1 MTWHDIRDPN
11 DPELDRLAELY
22 KLHPLHIEDCRH
34 RNQIAKVETQ
44 DEYTFIV
51 LKPVQLNEEHEL
63 EIGDLDLFV
72 ARDFFITVQETEC
85 KAIEELIARVRDR
98 GNRLRPDQAMYRI
111 LDGVVDSY
119 SPLLDKLSQR
129 IDELQDEVLS
139 CPEPGVLEKVLR
151 LKRGM
156 LGLRRLNANTRD
168 VANHLMRFEGDL
180 IQEDLYPF
188 LRDVYDHVS
197 RNLDLIETHRELLAS
212 AVDIYL
218 SSISNRM
225 NSVMKALTIVSTLSL
240 PAIVIAG
247 IYGMNL
253 QHLPFA
259 ESPHAWGHRDRAD
272 RDLLRF
278 VAGDASLVAAHL
290 SCRDSFAA
298 AALSAE
304 SLGAPISLCKS
315 HLP

>member
-1 MTWHDIRDPN
+1 MNWYDIRNPN
-11 DPELDRLAELY
+11 DPELDRLAEMY

-34 RNQIAKVETQ
+34 RNQIAKIEAQ
-44 DEYTFIV
+44 DEYMFVV
-51 LKPVQLNEEHEL
+51 LKPVQVNADHEL
-63 EIGDLDLFV
+63 EVGDLDLFV

-85 KAIEELIARVRDR
+85 PPVEELILRVRER
-98 GNRLRPDQAMYRI
+98 ANRLRPDQAMYRI
-111 LDGVVDSY
+111 IDGVVDSY
-119 SPLLDKLSQR
+119 GPLLDRLSQR
-129 IDELQDEVLS
+129 IDELQDEVLKS
-139 CPEPGVLEKVLR
+139 PEPSVLEKVLR

-156 LGLRRLNANTRD
+156 LELRRVNANTRD
-168 VANHLMRFEGDL
+168 VANHLMRFDDDL
-180 IQEDLYPF
+180 IHEDLQPF

-225 NSVMKALTIVSTLSL
+225 SSVMKALTIVSTVSL

-259 ESPHAWGHRDRAD
+259 QSEHAWGIVTGIIGVCCV
-272 RDLLRF
+272 LL
-278 VAGDASLVAAHL
+278 
-290 SCRDSFAA
+290 
-298 AALSAE
+298 
-304 SLGAPISLCKS
+304 LGMLRWLRLI
-315 HLP
+315 

>member
-11 DPELDRLAELY
+11 DPELDRLAERY
-22 KLHPLHIEDCRH
+22 NLHPLHIEDCRH
-34 RNQIAKVETQ
+34 RNQIAKIEIQ
-44 DEYTFIV
+44 DEYIFVV
-51 LKPVQLNEEHEL
+51 LKPVQLNDEHEL
-63 EIGDLDLFV
+63 EVGDLDLFV

-85 KAIEELIARVRDR
+85 KGIEEMIQRVHDR
-98 GNRLRPDQAMYRI
+98 ANRLRPDQAMYRI
-111 LDGVVDSY
+111 IDGVVDSY
-119 SPLLDKLSQR
+119 SPLLDRLSQR
-129 IDELQDEVLS
+129 IDELQDEVLT

-156 LGLRRLNANTRD
+156 LGLRRVNANTRD
-168 VANHLMRFEGDL
+168 VANHLMRFETDL
-180 IQEDLYPF
+180 LHEDMQPF

-225 NSVMKALTIVSTLSL
+225 NSVMRALTIVSTVSL

-253 QHLPFA
+253 RHLPFA
-259 ESPHAWGHRDRAD
+259 ESPHAWGIVTAIIGVCCV
-272 RDLLRF
+272 LL
-278 VAGDASLVAAHL
+278 
-290 SCRDSFAA
+290 
-298 AALSAE
+298 
-304 SLGAPISLCKS
+304 LGVLRWLRLI
-315 HLP
+315 